1 MSGSLYAD
9 RIERIYLFGSCARG
23 TNKYGSDVD
32 LLVVSD
38 SLNASEKR
46 ELRRYYSGWPNL

>member
-9 RIERIYLFGSCARG
+9 RIELIYLFGSCARG